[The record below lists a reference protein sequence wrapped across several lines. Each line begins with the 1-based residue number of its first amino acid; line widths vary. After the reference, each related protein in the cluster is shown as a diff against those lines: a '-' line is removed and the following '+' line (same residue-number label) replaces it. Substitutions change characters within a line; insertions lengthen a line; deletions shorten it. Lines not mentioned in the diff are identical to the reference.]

1 MPASRLYIHNTPA
14 VERALALVG
23 AVTGVPDDASVP
35 RKLEAWLAFSTD
47 HVEDELAYAA
57 RVEAYEELA
66 RVEGRRDRVKRNT
79 REAARRGLL

>member
-1 MPASRLYIHNTPA
+1 MAASRLYIHKTPA

-23 AVTGVPDDASVP
+23 GVTGLPDDASVP
-35 RKLEAWLAFSTD
+35 QKLEAWLAFSTA

-66 RVEGRRDRVKRNT
+66 QVEGRRARVKRNT